1 MTQKKERPFLNL
13 LINIVIPVAILL
25 KLSKEQYLG
34 PFYGLVIALAFPI
47 VYGLYEV
54 IKEKKYNFLSIL
66 GVVSILLTGGI
77 GLLQLNNTWLA
88 LKEAGVPLLIAI
100 AVLVSLKTNYPLV
113 KELIYNDSIMN
124 IQKIEKALE
133 KKKSKG
139 QLEKQL
145 TSASYYVAG
154 TFVFSSI
161 LNYILAKVLVISEPG
176 SVAYNAELGKMTALS
191 FPVIALPSTILLVIV
206 IFSLVKKIKQLT
218 GLEMEEVF
226 KAK

>member
-1 MTQKKERPFLNL
+1 MAQKERPFLNL
-13 LINIVIPVAILL
+13 LINIVIPVFILL

-34 PFYGLVIALAFPI
+34 PFYGLIVALAFPI
-47 VYGLYEV
+47 LYGLYEV
-54 IKEKKYNFLSIL
+54 VKEKKYNFLSIL

-77 GLLQLNNTWLA
+77 GLLQLNNNWLA
-88 LKEAGVPLLIAI
+88 AKEAGVPLLIAI
-100 AVLVSLKTNYPLV
+100 AILVSLKTNYPLV
-113 KELIYNDSIMN
+113 KKLIYNDSIMN
-124 IQKIEKALE
+124 IAKIEEALE
-133 KKKSKG
+133 EKKSKE

-145 TSASYYVAG
+145 KKASYYVAG
-154 TFVFSSI
+154 TFVFSAF
-161 LNYILAKVLVISEPG
+161 LNYILAKIIVVSEPG
-176 SVAYNAELGKMTALS
+176 SVAYNTELGRMTALS